1 MRDPSAPTEPKPR
14 SVFFVSDHTG
24 ISAQVLG
31 QALLS
36 RFNGVKFRR
45 VMEPFV
51 NTEEKAEEVAAQI
64 RAAAARE
71 GARAIVFMTIT
82 NPELAERIR
91 QTGSLIID
99 LFGAYTEA
107 LEQEL
112 GLKASPEI
120 GRFHGLVDQF
130 SYKQR
135 IDAVNFAM
143 STDDGLRTGYY
154 DNADVILVG
163 VSRSGKTPTCL
174 YLALHNGIE
183 AANYPLTEEDLE
195 QEDLPESLRRFR
207 DKLFGLTIDPQRLHQ
222 IRSERR
228 PNSSYASL
236 ATCEREVHQAEALF
250 RRNRIPYVN
259 TSTFSVEEIA
269 AYVMDKMEL
278 DLP

>member
-1 MRDPSAPTEPKPR
+1 MATQLNQPEPKLR
-14 SVFFVSDHTG
+14 TVFYVSDHTG

-36 RFNGVKFRR
+36 RFNGAKFRR
-45 VMEPFV
+45 FMEPFV
-51 NTEEKAEEVAAQI
+51 NSEEKAEEVAKLI
-64 RAAAARE
+64 RETAARE
-71 GARAIVFMTIT
+71 GVRSIVFMTIS
-82 NPELAERIR
+82 NPERAERIR
-91 QTGSLIID
+91 QTEALVID
-99 LFGAYTEA
+99 LFGSFTEA
-107 LEQEL
+107 LEHEL
-112 GLKASPEI
+112 DMTASPEI
-120 GRFHGLVDQF
+120 GRFHGMVDQF

-183 AANYPLTEEDLE
+183 AANYPLTEEDLQ
-195 QEDLPESLRRFR
+195 QEALPESLRRYR
-207 DKLFGLTIDPQRLHQ
+207 EKIFGLTIEAQRLHQ

-228 PNSSYASL
+228 PNSSYSAL
-236 ATCEREVHQAEALF
+236 ATCEREVTQAEALF
-250 RRNRIPYVN
+250 RRSRIPYVN

-269 AYVMDKMEL
+269 AYVMDKMGLEL
-278 DLP
+278 R